1 MSTDTTVDITITFAS
16 GVINKLKDSIV
27 EHESCTA
34 LEKLLKLYTTRT
46 TTNMHVFDE
55 KEKLIK
61 CDNVNELIMRYMR
74 VRKEYY
80 VKRKKYQVDA
90 LKKDACM
97 LSNKG
102 RFISEVLDD
111 VIDLR

>member
-1 MSTDTTVDITITFAS
+1 M
-16 GVINKLKDSIV
+16 
-27 EHESCTA
+27 
-34 LEKLLKLYTTRT
+34 
-46 TTNMHVFDE
+46 M
-55 KEKLIK
+55 
-61 CDNVNELIMRYMR
+61 

-111 VIDLR
+111 VIDLRKKKTTEVSIIMKTRNYDMIDDDETYKYLIRLPMDSVTEENVEKIMSERDRKNKELELLNSK